1 LLSLAAKLTLFVA
14 QMMYKWRRSDAQTVL
29 SQICLWRGRCR
40 QETAAFLSKCTKE
53 TKEENEEHNEE
64 KRSARLS
71 RVLIVKEPNGDN
83 TDVLPNDMIISCVST
98 PLNLRM

>member
-1 LLSLAAKLTLFVA
+1 
-14 QMMYKWRRSDAQTVL
+14 M
-29 SQICLWRGRCR
+29 
-40 QETAAFLSKCTKE
+40 SKCTKE

-83 TDVLPNDMIISCVST
+83 TDVLPNDMIISYVST